1 MFNLGGSPADSPA
14 LSSVTESP
22 STSLRKSGWAS
33 SALTQSL
40 LERREQTWQPTPSH
54 STDTIRSASQLE
66 RDVWRA
72 ALAVCG
78 LGLCLSAAPLALA
91 YSGGWPPPE
100 PGSRAL
106 LSPLGWIGLS
116 CAVLMYGSASVVVRL
131 PSVAEARVH
140 PLVLLAYQACGVA
153 LVCLLPLPLELH
165 RCGWRP
171 RAYAAK
177 KSFAATALAFHCHNG
192 TIELTNYGFAAAAA
206 VILAHFFA
214 YHGARRLGAAAMAAV
229 VAAVAAASAFAWGV
243 LYFGEPLR
251 GGGPTAALAL
261 PLVVFGAV
269 CAGCAPRAAARRGG
283 HQRAGSGGSAGAT
296 SGCIDAV
303 GVSPAAS
310 PAARIAAPTA
320 AYHDAPAGSPAVG
333 LLCAVVVGLGDG
345 SLMAPYL
352 QYSRAA
358 AAGDAKDVHPLE
370 RDFAYLGSV
379 GLGFLAL
386 VGLCALLALLR
397 CLCGARP
404 PSLQLRAVGATGL
417 TAGIFWGTAHLGCVQ
432 ATKYLGMSLGV
443 PLAQAAVV
451 ISGLWGV
458 AVFEEGRGPAALS
471 VFAAGAAALAVG
483 AALLVLAA
491 A

>member
-1 MFNLGGSPADSPA
+1 MFNLGSPADSPA

-165 RCGWRP
+165 RCGWR
-171 RAYAAK
+171 AYAAK

-214 YHGARRLGAAAMAAV
+214 YHGARRLGAAAMGAV

-251 GGGPTAALAL
+251 GGGATAALAL

-269 CAGCAPRAAARRGG
+269 CAGCALRAARASRRPPAR
-283 HQRAGSGGSAGAT
+283 
-296 SGCIDAV
+296 
-303 GVSPAAS
+303 P
-310 PAARIAAPTA
+310 
-320 AYHDAPAGSPAVG
+320 
-333 LLCAVVVGLGDG
+333 
-345 SLMAPYL
+345 
-352 QYSRAA
+352 AA
-358 AAGDAKDVHPLE
+358 AAAP
-370 RDFAYLGSV
+370 APP
-379 GLGFLAL
+379 A
-386 VGLCALLALLR
+386 
-397 CLCGARP
+397 GASTPSASRP
-404 PSLQLRAVGATGL
+404 PPRPPRASRRPPPRTTTRPPARRRWGCCAPSSSAWS
-417 TAGIFWGTAHLGCVQ
+417 TAL
-432 ATKYLGMSLGV
+432 
-443 PLAQAAVV
+443 
-451 ISGLWGV
+451 
-458 AVFEEGRGPAALS
+458 
-471 VFAAGAAALAVG
+471 
-483 AALLVLAA
+483 
-491 A
+491 

>member
-243 LYFGEPLR
+243 LYFGEPL
-251 GGGPTAALAL
+251 AAAARPPRSRCRSSSRRRVRRLRA
-261 PLVVFGAV
+261 
-269 CAGCAPRAAARRGG
+269 RAAARRGG

-333 LLCAVVVGLGDG
+333 LLCAVVVGLVDG

-352 QYSRAA
+352 QYSRVA